1 VTSGLWRLAGLCS
14 AALVLAACNPDSSV
28 GYVEIKTVPA
38 TATTALYLDATKLEP
53 FRNGNAVLKQKV
65 GTIKLQAEGDNGNP
79 ALLCNV
85 VVQKNRITSVTISV
99 VRMTAAPLN
108 AHFIVGMT
116 NSAPSFTPEG
126 QREVTVLVLV

>member
-1 VTSGLWRLAGLCS
+1 MTIGLWRLAGLCS
-14 AALVLAACNPDSSV
+14 TALVLAACNPDSSV

-38 TATTALYLDATKLEP
+38 TATTALYLDATRLEP

-65 GTIKLQAEGDNGNP
+65 GTIKLQAEGDSGQP

-99 VRMTAAPLN
+99 ASRTAPRS
-108 AHFIVGMT
+108 
-116 NSAPSFTPEG
+116 NSAK
-126 QREVTVLVLV
+126 